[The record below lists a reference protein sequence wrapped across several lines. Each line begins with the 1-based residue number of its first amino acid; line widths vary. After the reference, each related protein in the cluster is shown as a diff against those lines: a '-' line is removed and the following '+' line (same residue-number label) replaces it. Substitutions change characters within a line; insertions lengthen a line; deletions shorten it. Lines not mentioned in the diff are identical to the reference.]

1 MEENIIMDENIVM
14 KKKKMIVIRDPKTFK
29 FWLAKRCL
37 LEFEASNWIY
47 HIESN

>member
-14 KKKKMIVIRDPKTFK
+14 KKKMIVIRDPKTFK

-37 LEFEASNWIY
+37 LELEASNWIY